1 MGLDQVIEKGSLRK
15 LLGLD
20 YRKVYKPKAP
30 KLPRVIKH
38 GIHIFLK
45 SGVIPCHGCILANE
59 CEFYNPNAECEVIL
73 GFQKEKIKE
82 ISELPWVKGE
92 DSSLVEMLA
101 RELAI
106 QAIILK
112 YLSRKGIIDESK
124 KGKLDLQPIMTKYW
138 ISVQAATRMMSELG
152 LTPKARKEL
161 GLDIERKFDI
171 AMELQTIK
179 EEK

>member
-1 MGLDQVIEKGSLRK
+1 MALDKVIEKSSLRRI
-15 LLGLD
+15 LGLD
-20 YRKVYKPKAP
+20 YRKVYQPKAP
-30 KLPRVIKH
+30 RLPRVVKH

-45 SGVIPCHGCILANE
+45 SGVIPCYRCVLANE
-59 CEFYNPNAECEVIL
+59 CEFYNPTSECKIIRE
-73 GFQKEKIKE
+73 FQEAKVKE
-82 ISELPWVKGE
+82 ISELPWVKPE
-92 DSSLVEMLA
+92 DASLIEMLA
-101 RELAI
+101 RELAF

-112 YLSRKGIIDESK
+112 YLSRRGIIDESK

-138 ISVQAATRMMSELG
+138 VSVQTATRMMNELG

-161 GLDIERKFDI
+161 GLDTERKFDI

>member
-1 MGLDQVIEKGSLRK
+1 MGLDQVIGKGSLRK

-45 SGVIPCHGCILANE
+45 SGVIPCHGCILASE
-59 CEFYNPNAECEVIL
+59 CAFYNPNAECKVIL
-73 GFQKEKIKE
+73 DFQKEKIKE
-82 ISELPWVKGE
+82 ILELPWVKQE

-112 YLSRKGIIDESK
+112 YLSRKGIIDEK

-138 ISVQAATRMMSELG
+138 ISVQTATRMMNELG

-161 GLDIERKFDI
+161 GLDMERKFDI